1 MKQLVAAT
9 KKQWTAR
16 CPGLPGWAA
25 TSKVKPIWILLK
37 QEIVSGSDISWAIC
51 KSALRS
57 RQITMP
63 TPAAQFFT
71 GRMPFLP
78 PNQQRQSTE
87 GLNYKHWLHIDTRCV
102 HVSVERQWLPPR
114 SAHHRNADCDLFTA
128 RHTVVRRGNCSLY
141 QPHSQSHSW
150 IRMRCT
156 WRETEIP
163 WCAVSLQISYL

>member
-1 MKQLVAAT
+1 
-9 KKQWTAR
+9 
-16 CPGLPGWAA
+16 
-25 TSKVKPIWILLK
+25 
-37 QEIVSGSDISWAIC
+37 
-51 KSALRS
+51 
-57 RQITMP
+57 
-63 TPAAQFFT
+63 
-71 GRMPFLP
+71 MPFLP
-78 PNQQRQSTE
+78 PNQHRQSTE

-163 WCAVSLQISYL
+163 WCSVSLQISYLLSTACPKPSNIVSVHQLIKCVSRVKLKSDHFRVCEPAENITGTETTTTAAATGQPLLAKTPL